1 MEGRKLM
8 TTELKMTAEQV
19 MEARHSV
26 RKYDP
31 NVTIPQGEL
40 NEILRLAASA
50 PSSWN
55 LQHWRFLV
63 VTDPAIKEKLLPIA
77 YGQQQVVDAYATI
90 IILGD
95 LEAYKSAR
103 PVYDAAL
110 EKGYVTEQ
118 VRDNMIAQIEG
129 AYKNNPEIARDE
141 AIRNSSYAAMQL
153 MLAAKAK
160 GYDTCPMGGYDR
172 DALIKELN
180 IPSRYIPTLMLTLGK
195 ASVQAYPTA
204 RFGLDELVI
213 TNKF

>member
-1 MEGRKLM
+1 M

-26 RKYDP
+26 RKYDS

>member
-1 MEGRKLM
+1 MQ
-8 TTELKMTAEQV
+8 TELKWTTEQV

-31 NVTIPQGEL
+31 TATIPQGEL

-77 YGQQQVVDAYATI
+77 YNQQQVVDAYATI

-95 LEAYKSAR
+95 LEADKSAR
-103 PVYDAAL
+103 PVYDEAVANGL
-110 EKGYVTEQ
+110 MNES
-118 VRDNMIAQIEG
+118 VRDTMIAQIEG
-129 AYKNNPEIARDE
+129 AYKSNPEIARDE

-160 GYDTCPMGGYDR
+160 GYDTCPMGGYNR

-180 IPSRYIPTLMLTLGK
+180 IPSRFLPTLMLTVGK
-195 ASVQAYPTA
+195 ASVQAHPTA
-204 RFGLDELVI
+204 RFGLDQLVI
-213 TNKF
+213 NNSF

>member
-1 MEGRKLM
+1 
-8 TTELKMTAEQV
+8 

-31 NVTIPQGEL
+31 NATIPQGEL
-40 NEILRLAASA
+40 NEILRLAATA

-63 VTDPAIKEKLLPIA
+63 VTDPAIKQKLLPIA
-77 YGQQQVVDAYATI
+77 YNQQQVVDAYATI

-95 LEAYKSAR
+95 LEADKTAAL
-103 PVYDAAL
+103 VYDAAVASG
-110 EKGYVTEQ
+110 KVTQQ
-118 VRDNMIAQIEG
+118 VRDTLVGQVEA
-129 AYKNNPEIARDE
+129 AYKNNPQLAHDE

-172 DALIKELN
+172 EKLIEALN
-180 IPSRYIPTLMLTLGK
+180 IPSRYLPTLMLTLGK
-195 ASVQAYPTA
+195 ASVAAHPTD
-204 RFGLDELVI
+204 RLGLDQLVI
-213 TNKF
+213 ENSF

>member
-1 MEGRKLM
+1 MN
-8 TTELKMTAEQV
+8 TELKMTAEQV

-31 NVTIPQGEL
+31 NATIPQGEL

-95 LEAYKSAR
+95 LEANKSAYTI
-103 PVYDAAL
+103 YDAAL
-110 EKGYVTEQ
+110 EKGYVTQE
-118 VRDNMIAQIEG
+118 VRDTLIGQIEG

-160 GYDTCPMGGYDR
+160 GYDTCPMGGYNR

-180 IPSRYIPTLMLTLGK
+180 IPSRYLPTLMLTIGT

-213 TNKF
+213 TNSF

>member
-1 MEGRKLM
+1 MQTEMKW
-8 TTELKMTAEQV
+8 TTEQV

-31 NVTIPQGEL
+31 TATIPQGEL

-77 YGQQQVVDAYATI
+77 YNQQQVVDAYATI

-95 LEAYKSAR
+95 LEADKSAR
-103 PVYDAAL
+103 LVYDEAVANGL
-110 EKGYVTEQ
+110 MNES
-118 VRDNMIAQIEG
+118 VRDTMIVQIEG
-129 AYKNNPEIARDE
+129 AYKSNPEIARDE

-160 GYDTCPMGGYDR
+160 GYDTCPMGGYNR

-180 IPSRYIPTLMLTLGK
+180 IPSRFLPTLMLTVGK
-195 ASVQAYPTA
+195 ASVQAHPTA
-204 RFGLDELVI
+204 RFGLDQLVI
-213 TNKF
+213 NNSF

>member
-1 MEGRKLM
+1 MQ
-8 TTELKMTAEQV
+8 TELKWTTEQV

-31 NVTIPQGEL
+31 TATIPQGEL

-77 YGQQQVVDAYATI
+77 YNQQQVVDAYATI

-95 LEAYKSAR
+95 LEADKSAR
-103 PVYDAAL
+103 LVYDEAVANGL
-110 EKGYVTEQ
+110 MNES
-118 VRDNMIAQIEG
+118 VRDTMIAQIEG
-129 AYKNNPEIARDE
+129 AYKSNPEIARDE

-160 GYDTCPMGGYDR
+160 GYDTCPMGGYNR

-180 IPSRYIPTLMLTLGK
+180 IPSRFLPTLMLTVGK
-195 ASVQAYPTA
+195 ASVQAHPTA
-204 RFGLDELVI
+204 RFGLDQLVI
-213 TNKF
+213 NNSF

>member
-1 MEGRKLM
+1 MQ
-8 TTELKMTAEQV
+8 TELKWTTEQV

-31 NVTIPQGEL
+31 TATIPQGEL

-77 YGQQQVVDAYATI
+77 FNQQQVVDAYATI

-95 LEAYKSAR
+95 LEADKSAR
-103 PVYDAAL
+103 LVYDEAVANGL
-110 EKGYVTEQ
+110 MIES
-118 VRDNMIAQIEG
+118 VRDTMIAQIEG
-129 AYKNNPEIARDE
+129 AYKSNPEIARDE

-160 GYDTCPMGGYDR
+160 GYDTCPMGGYNR

-180 IPSRYIPTLMLTLGK
+180 IPSRFLPTLMLTIGK
-195 ASVQAYPTA
+195 ASVQAHPTA
-204 RFGLDELVI
+204 RFGLDQLVI
-213 TNKF
+213 NNSF

>member
-1 MEGRKLM
+1 MQTEMKW
-8 TTELKMTAEQV
+8 TTEQV

-26 RKYDP
+26 RKYDSTA
-31 NVTIPQGEL
+31 TIPQGEL

-95 LEAYKSAR
+95 LEADKSAR
-103 PVYDAAL
+103 VVYDEAL
-110 EKGYVTEQ
+110 AKGLVNEK
-118 VRDNMIAQIEG
+118 VRDTMIAQIEG
-129 AYKNNPEIARDE
+129 AYKANPEIARDE
-141 AIRNSSYAAMQL
+141 AIRNASYAAMQL

-160 GYDTCPMGGYDR
+160 GYDTCPMGGYNR
-172 DALIKELN
+172 DALIAELN
-180 IPSRYIPTLMLTLGK
+180 IPSRYLPTLMLTVGK
-195 ASVQAYPTA
+195 ASVQAHPTA
-204 RFGLDELVI
+204 RFSLDQLVI
-213 TNKF
+213 TNSF